1 MSITTP
7 VRPTFPRK
15 TRIDELTNLA
25 YDERDRTIGKIGAL
39 HKMIHAGRTIDY
51 QQYMTDV
58 DTSKG
63 CRIVFTITGTAN
75 PAHLHPHGG
84 WSAAARLE
92 IWEDVT
98 LSTTGTE
105 PTLYNSKR
113 DSTFAESGVIIS
125 GASFYDPT
133 ASGTLIRTF
142 YYGGA
147 GGPFGAPGTMNEE
160 HEIIAKGNSNYL
172 FWLKTDADN
181 NKASIGL
188 SWYEVF

>member
-7 VRPTFPRK
+7 VRSAFPRK
-15 TRIDELTNLA
+15 TRSDELTNLA
-25 YDERDRTIGKIGAL
+25 YDECARTIGGINDL

-63 CRIVFTITGTAN
+63 CRIAFIITGSAN
-75 PAHLHPHGG
+75 PAHMHPHGS
-84 WSAAARLE
+84 WSAGARLE
-92 IWEDVT
+92 VWEDVV

-113 DSTFAESGVIIS
+113 DSTFAESGVVIS

-142 YYGGA
+142 YYGAA
-147 GGPFGAPGTMNEE
+147 GGPFGSPGAMNEE
-160 HEIIAKGNSNYL
+160 HEIILNGNSHYL
-172 FWLKTDADN
+172 FWLKPDADN
-181 NKASIGL
+181 AKASIGL
-188 SWYEVF
+188 HWYEAF